1 MHRFLPRKEKQS
13 LESLLVPESPSV
25 SATEETTIPN
35 AVDDGAPP
43 RKKPRIE
50 VPQMDLKRE
59 EYLHKGFTHEMR
71 NAVDKARQHTRIF
84 SSFSFAWAFDNKP
97 QLDSGPLPAVNW
109 LDDQPRCAVSND
121 RVPLVF
127 HIPGAIGRAGA
138 DLLLQQLVDFGSDVN
153 VKLPKCTSAD
163 GQTRCA
169 INSYHNFAGQVAGLF
184 KLVRAW
190 HAIGHTTSHAFA
202 CSMELVH
209 ELRLLSHHVND
220 LILFADPAHYAALKS
235 ICAEAEH
242 KYKFVKVLGSH
253 DPLMMEGCE
262 IIFNRQM
269 PLHTDRPD
277 PNKGWA
283 VLVVLGHFKGGPL
296 CIPAL
301 NLRLQYMHRDM
312 IMGTSS
318 PFPPFPHRS
327 PSRTA
332 LPARFSSPLPL
343 LLFCAPGLAILNPHT
358 ETPSE
363 DSTSLL
369 QVAIFSPLAF
379 PVPPIKRWPSTAI
392 VRVSAAR
399 LAFVHGRRR
408 LRF

>member
-43 RKKPRIE
+43 RKKPHIE

-71 NAVDKARQHTRIF
+71 NAVDKACQHTRIF
-84 SSFSFAWAFDNKP
+84 SSFSFAWVFDNKP

-121 RVPLVF
+121 GVPLVF

-190 HAIGHTTSHAFA
+190 HAIGHTVSQFSLAPCSSADLPQYEDPVVSKHVIKTGHAFA
-202 CSMELVH
+202 HSMELVH
-209 ELRLLSHHVND
+209 ELRLLSHRVND
-220 LILFADPAHYAALKS
+220 LILFADPAHYAALES
-235 ICAEAEH
+235 IRAEAEH
-242 KYKFVKVLGSH
+242 KYRFVKVLGSH
-253 DPLMMEGCE
+253 DPLMMEGRE
-262 IIFNRQM
+262 IMFNCQM
-269 PLHTDRPD
+269 PLHTDCPD

-301 NLRLQYMHRDM
+301 NLRLQ
-312 IMGTSS
+312 
-318 PFPPFPHRS
+318 
-327 PSRTA
+327 
-332 LPARFSSPLPL
+332 
-343 LLFCAPGLAILNPHT
+343 
-358 ETPSE
+358 
-363 DSTSLL
+363 
-369 QVAIFSPLAF
+369 
-379 PVPPIKRWPSTAI
+379 
-392 VRVSAAR
+392 
-399 LAFVHGRRR
+399 
-408 LRF
+408 